1 MAKRENGEGSIYYE
15 KDRNK
20 FCAAIVDPNGK
31 RIRKRFN
38 TREEAKDWIITIQS
52 FNFNKSCI

>member
-38 TREEAKDWIITIQS
+38 TRFKYNI
-52 FNFNKSCI
+52 C